1 MAWAAVGVGLAS
13 TAVGLI
19 NEGKAKT
26 EANHLSETR
35 PRRRISQFVKDDLAL
50 SESELTNPMSAAAD
64 RAYTTQADKEF
75 GTSIGALNRG
85 GGGVNNVADVYAK
98 GEEGRTNL
106 AILKD
111 QARMSRVNNVLRSY
125 QMANEEE
132 QADFA
137 FNEVAPWKDKAAA
150 NAQKKAVADSMVF
163 NGLGVA
169 TTAFMQKD
177 EEHKQTS
184 AYEKYFGNMGKG
196 SEYGAPPKRN
206 DQSTQSYQR
215 GFNNY
220 TSTPDSIEARPIN
233 FQQNFIPSDEYNNPD
248 TNDLG
253 QF

>member
-1 MAWAAVGVGLAS
+1 MAWAAVGVGVAS

-26 EANHLSETR
+26 EAARLNETR
-35 PRRRISQFVKDDLAL
+35 PHRRISQFVKDDLAL

-64 RAYTTQADKEF
+64 RAYTTQVDKEF

-150 NAQKKAVADSMVF
+150 NAQKKAVADSMVQSGIGSIATA
-163 NGLGVA
+163 GLGA
-169 TTAFMQKD
+169 IETKKAQ
-177 EEHKQTS
+177 S
-184 AYEKYFGNMGKG
+184 AYDKYFDT
-196 SEYGAPPKRN
+196 GANRHYTDPNYMPSGRGTTVSSRN
-206 DQSTQSYQR
+206 GYVS
-215 GFNNY
+215 NV
-220 TSTPDSIEARPIN
+220 PDSIEARPIN